1 MIALALTILLSTDTI
16 ATSSHTIDEVVV
28 VSAAGE
34 GRKRSAKGQ
43 VASIDEHLA
52 ELSHVNL
59 VRRGSY
65 AWEPVVNNMQTERVS
80 TTIDGMK
87 IFYACTDKM
96 DPVTSYVESSNLQSI
111 LLNSGL
117 NGNPQS
123 TGNIGGSLDLK
134 LKKVGFSPLPTSPKG
149 EESHPVGSSPLGGI
163 RGGLSS
169 GYETNGHLQVY
180 GADASFSTQ
189 RFYTN
194 GGVFYR
200 HADNYKEGGGR
211 RVEFSQFR
219 KVNVFANAG
228 VRLSPLPTS
237 PKREESFTSPS
248 LPTSPKGEESHS
260 VGSSPLGGIRGG
272 LDILEGTFI
281 FDRATDVGYPAL
293 NMDVAKA
300 EAFITSLAYK
310 HQWLGGFLNSWETKA
325 YYNHITH
332 VMDDTKRPDVEIHM
346 DMPGKSWTSGLY
358 SLLSASNERH
368 DVQANYDLYYNRL
381 FADMTMYPG
390 GAAPMYMV
398 TWPDVGTLNTGLA
411 LTDLMSLTNR
421 QSLKVS
427 AKLAWQTQRLNNE
440 EGYHAL
446 EVFFPGMKQSYH
458 QLTGRVALNYQLSDL
473 NSQFNFGVGWGSRA
487 PTVTEAYGYYLN
499 NTFDQYDYIGNPR
512 LKNESAIELN
522 GAYKLSIPHSQ
533 ISIGLDANAFFFN
546 NYIIGQFE
554 NRLSPMTVDAEGV
567 KVYGNLDHATIVNTS
582 FTAEWKPLHWLAW
595 NTRLSYAIGRDD
607 KGDPLPLISPFAYTS
622 NFTFVYKRLQGKVE
636 LRGNG
641 KQVNYGKKYGE
652 TVTPAWVIGNIS
664 GEYTLSIHKYALTL
678 RVGVENIADKRY
690 TTYSDWCDIPQKGR
704 NLYTNLSV
712 QL

>member
-1 MIALALTILLSTDTI
+1 MISILLVPFFYVDSLT
-16 ATSSHTIDEVVV
+16 TSSHTIDEVVV
-28 VSAAGE
+28 VSVAGE
-34 GRKRSAKGQ
+34 GRKRSVKGQ
-43 VASIDEHLA
+43 VASIDEHLS

-65 AWEPVVNNMQTERVS
+65 AWEPVVNNMATERVS

-134 LKKVGFSPLPTSPKG
+134 LRRTGFNADPF
-149 EESHPVGSSPLGGI
+149 HANVDA
-163 RGGLSS
+163 

-180 GADASFSTQ
+180 GADVAVSNQ
-189 RFYTN
+189 HFYTN

-211 RVEFSQFR
+211 KVQFSQFQ
-219 KVNVFANAG
+219 KVNAFANVG
-228 VRLSPLPTS
+228 VKFP
-237 PKREESFTSPS
+237 SF
-248 LPTSPKGEESHS
+248 
-260 VGSSPLGGIRGG
+260 GGTEGG
-272 LDILEGTFI
+272 LNVLEGTFI

-300 EAFITSLAYK
+300 EAFITSLSYK
-310 HQWLGGFLNSWETKA
+310 HQWAESFLNSWETKA

-358 SLLSASNERH
+358 SLVSASNGRH
-368 DVQANYDLYYNRL
+368 DIQANYDLYYNRL

-398 TWPDVGTLNTGLA
+398 TWPDVGTLNTGVA
-411 LTDLMSLTNR
+411 LNDHIDLGGGHRLHLST
-421 QSLKVS
+421 KV
-427 AKLAWQTQRLNNE
+427 AWQTQRLNNE

-446 EVFFPGMKQSYH
+446 RVFFPGMKQNY
-458 QLTGRVALNYQLSDL
+458 QQVTGRIAANYAVRRK
-473 NSQFNFGVGWGSRA
+473 NYEVNVGAGWGSRA

-522 GAYKLSIPHSQ
+522 GATKWQMFNGKCQ
-533 ISIGLDANAFFFN
+533 IGFDANAFFFS

-554 NRLSPMTVDAEGV
+554 TRLSPMTVDAEGV

-582 FTAEWKPLHWLAW
+582 LNVKWKMATWLTW
-595 NTRLSYAIGRDD
+595 DTRLGYAIGRDD
-607 KGDPLPLISPFAYTS
+607 KGDPLPLLSPFSYTS
-622 NFTFVYKRLQGKVE
+622 SLTFAHRRFQGKAE
-636 LRGNG
+636 LRGNSR
-641 KQVNYGKKYGE
+641 QTHYGKKYGE
-652 TVTPAWVIGNIS
+652 TVTSAWVIGNIS
-664 GEYTLSIHKYALTL
+664 GQYTLSIQRHDLTL
-678 RVGVENIADKRY
+678 RAGVENVADTRY

-704 NLYTNLSV
+704 NVYVNLSW

>member
-1 MIALALTILLSTDTI
+1 MIALALSILLSTDTL

-34 GRKRSAKGQ
+34 GRKRSVKGK

-65 AWEPVVNNMQTERVS
+65 AWEPVVNNMATERVS

-134 LKKVGFSPLPTSPKG
+134 LRKAGFNNSQ
-149 EESHPVGSSPLGGI
+149 
-163 RGGLSS
+163 LSTVNYQLNADA

-180 GADASFSTQ
+180 GVDVAVSTQ

-194 GGVFYR
+194 GGFFFR
-200 HADNYKEGGGR
+200 HADNYKEGGGH
-211 RVEFSQFR
+211 VVQFSQFQ
-219 KVNVFANAG
+219 KVNAFANAG
-228 VRLSPLPTS
+228 VKLTTRD
-237 PKREESFTSPS
+237 
-248 LPTSPKGEESHS
+248 
-260 VGSSPLGGIRGG
+260 V
-272 LDILEGTFI
+272 LEGTFI

-300 EAFITSLAYK
+300 EAFITSLAYR
-310 HQWLGGFLNSWETKA
+310 HLWNEGFLNSWETKA

-346 DMPGKSWTSGLY
+346 DMPGKSWTSRLY
-358 SLLSASNERH
+358 SLLSASSGRH

-411 LTDLMSLTNR
+411 LNDHIDLGGGHWFDLST
-421 QSLKVS
+421 
-427 AKLAWQTQRLNNE
+427 KLAWQTQRLNNE
-440 EGYHAL
+440 EGYQAL
-446 EVFFPGMKQSYH
+446 SVFFPGMKQSYQ
-458 QLTGRVALNYQLSDL
+458 QLTGRIASSYHLSTLHSQLSIGL
-473 NSQFNFGVGWGSRA
+473 GWGSRA

-522 GAYKLSIPHSQ
+522 ASAKLSTLNSQ
-533 ISIGLDANAFFFN
+533 LSTSVDANAFFFS

-582 FTAEWKPLHWLAW
+582 FTADWKPFPWLTW
-595 NTRLSYAIGRDD
+595 NTRLGYAIGRDD
-607 KGDPLPLISPFAYTS
+607 EGDPLPLISPFSYTS
-622 NFTFVYKRLQGKVE
+622 SLTFVHKRFQAKAE
-636 LRGNG
+636 LRGNSR
-641 KQVNYGKKYGE
+641 QVNCGKKYGE
-652 TVTPAWVIGNIS
+652 TATPAWVIGNIS
-664 GEYTLSIHKYALTL
+664 GQYTLYIQEHALTF
-678 RVGVENIADKRY
+678 RAGIENLTDKRY
-690 TTYSDWCDIPQKGR
+690 TTYADWCDIPQKGR
-704 NLYTNLSV
+704 NFYVNLSIT
-712 QL
+712 L

>member
-1 MIALALTILLSTDTI
+1 MIALALTILLATDTI

-34 GRKRSAKGQ
+34 GRKRSAKGK

-65 AWEPVVNNMQTERVS
+65 AWEPVVNNMQIERVS

-134 LKKVGFSPLPTSPKG
+134 LRKAGFNADPF
-149 EESHPVGSSPLGGI
+149 HVNADV
-163 RGGLSS
+163 

-180 GADASFSTQ
+180 GTDASFSTQ

-211 RVEFSQFR
+211 KVEFSQFQ
-219 KVNVFANAG
+219 KVNAFANVG
-228 VRLSPLPTS
+228 VRLSP
-237 PKREESFTSPS
+237 

-293 NMDVAKA
+293 NMDVARA

-310 HQWLGGFLNSWETKA
+310 HQWLEGFLNSWETKA

-358 SLLSASNERH
+358 SLLSASNGRH

-411 LTDLMSLTNR
+411 LTDLVSLTNR

-440 EGYHAL
+440 EGYRAL
-446 EVFFPGMKQSYH
+446 EVFFPGMRRSY
-458 QLTGRVALNYQLSDL
+458 QQVTGRVALNYQLSTLHSQL
-473 NSQFNFGVGWGSRA
+473 NVGAGWGSRA

-522 GAYKLSIPHSQ
+522 GAAKFSMLNDQ
-533 ISIGLDANAFFFN
+533 LSIGLDANAFFLS

-567 KVYGNLDHATIVNTS
+567 KVYGNLDHATIVNSS

-622 NFTFVYKRLQGKVE
+622 NFTFAYKRLQGKVE

-652 TVTPAWVIGNIS
+652 TATPAWVIGNIS

-704 NLYTNLSV
+704 NLYANLSV
-712 QL
+712 LL